1 MFHFLFLVCLEK
13 ISKRDSRVHVIWHF
27 MDDLREMV
35 SNFPDPTH
43 CAFCQYTNPKL
54 EKMAKH
60 VALGHSKLDELL
72 QDQDLVSEKQKIAA
86 MKPKK
91 MVAQHYQQQII
102 VPPPTVTSIQGS
114 GNGLGQNEICPI
126 CDLELQDNECYGDH
140 VAGEHFMDEL
150 LEYVSTFDDTS
161 QCPLCSFNSDELEVL
176 GKHLAIDHSKLDDL
190 LADEALINSKRLMA
204 TGDNYAND
212 MITRYC

>member
-1 MFHFLFLVCLEK
+1 
-13 ISKRDSRVHVIWHF
+13 
-27 MDDLREMV
+27 MDDLRDMV
-35 SNFPDPTH
+35 SGFPDPTN
-43 CAFCQYTNPKL
+43 CAFCPYTNPKL

-72 QDQDLVSEKQKIAA
+72 QDQDLVYEKQRIAA

-91 MVAQHYQQQII
+91 ISSQHYSPQQII
-102 VPPPTVTSIQGS
+102 VPAPSSNLRISNDGV
-114 GNGLGQNEICPI
+114 NQNDVCPI
-126 CDLELQDNECYGDH
+126 CDVGMEDNECYGDH

-161 QCPLCSFNSDELEVL
+161 QCPLCPFNSDELEVL

-190 LADEALINSKRLMA
+190 LADEALINSKRVM
-204 TGDNYAND
+204 TMNN
-212 MITRYC
+212 MINTYC

>member
-1 MFHFLFLVCLEK
+1 
-13 ISKRDSRVHVIWHF
+13 
-27 MDDLREMV
+27 MDDLRDMV
-35 SNFPDPTH
+35 SSFPDPTN

-72 QDQDLVSEKQKIAA
+72 QDEDLVNEKQKIAA

-91 MVAQHYQQQII
+91 MFSQHHHQQII
-102 VPPPTVTSIQGS
+102 VPPPPNAANTGS
-114 GNGLGQNEICPI
+114 YNNQNEICPI
-126 CDLELQDNECYGDH
+126 CNATLEDTECYGDH

-150 LEYVSTFDDTS
+150 LEYVSTFDDTT
-161 QCPLCSFNSDELEVL
+161 QCPLCPFNSDELEVL

-190 LADEALINSKRLMA
+190 LADEALITTKRVMA
-204 TGDNYAND
+204 SVNTKYGNNMISNY
-212 MITRYC
+212 C

>member
-1 MFHFLFLVCLEK
+1 
-13 ISKRDSRVHVIWHF
+13 
-27 MDDLREMV
+27 MDDLREIV
-35 SNFPDPTH
+35 SNFPDPTN
-43 CAFCQYTNPKL
+43 CAFCEYTNPKL

-72 QDQDLVSEKQKIAA
+72 QDEDLVREKQKIAA

-91 MVAQHYQQQII
+91 IVSNHYQQQII
-102 VPPPTVTSIQGS
+102 VPPPTVTNTQ
-114 GNGLGQNEICPI
+114 GNGFGLSQNEICPI
-126 CDLELQDNECYGDH
+126 CDLSLQDNECYGDH

-190 LADEALINSKRLMA
+190 LADEALIMSKRMMA
-204 TGDNYAND
+204 SGDNFTNN
-212 MITRYC
+212 MITNYC

>member
-1 MFHFLFLVCLEK
+1 MCLEK

-27 MDDLREMV
+27 MDDLRDMV
-35 SNFPDPTH
+35 SSFPDPTN

-91 MVAQHYQQQII
+91 MLSQHYSQQII
-102 VPPPTVTSIQGS
+102 VPPPSNT
-114 GNGLGQNEICPI
+114 GNGFNLQNEVCPI
-126 CDLELQDNECYGDH
+126 CNVTLEDNECYGDH

-150 LEYVSTFDDTS
+150 LEYVSTFDDTT
-161 QCPLCSFNSDELEVL
+161 QCPLCPFNSEELEVL

-190 LADEALINSKRLMA
+190 LADEALINSKRVMA
-204 TGDNYAND
+204 SVNINFAESMISNY
-212 MITRYC
+212 C

>member
-1 MFHFLFLVCLEK
+1 
-13 ISKRDSRVHVIWHF
+13 
-27 MDDLREMV
+27 
-35 SNFPDPTH
+35 
-43 CAFCQYTNPKL
+43 
-54 EKMAKH
+54 
-60 VALGHSKLDELL
+60 
-72 QDQDLVSEKQKIAA
+72 
-86 MKPKK
+86 
-91 MVAQHYQQQII
+91 
-102 VPPPTVTSIQGS
+102 
-114 GNGLGQNEICPI
+114 
-126 CDLELQDNECYGDH
+126 
-140 VAGEHFMDEL
+140 MDEL